1 LNLGERCL
9 LPLVL
14 FWRCVLNITTWIQAI
29 FSVAVFDEIISIFT
43 IASPLF
49 LFTAPF
55 LLFAVIKWVFRA
67 LSGSDT
73 K

>member
-1 LNLGERCL
+1 
-9 LPLVL
+9 
-14 FWRCVLNITTWIQAI
+14 LNITTWIQAI